1 MNILIVDDEEL
12 IRDVIKEYSTNE
24 GYNVYEASD
33 GFEALDIIKK
43 EKIDVIVLE

>member
-33 GFEALDIIKK
+33 GLKH
-43 EKIDVIVLE
+43 